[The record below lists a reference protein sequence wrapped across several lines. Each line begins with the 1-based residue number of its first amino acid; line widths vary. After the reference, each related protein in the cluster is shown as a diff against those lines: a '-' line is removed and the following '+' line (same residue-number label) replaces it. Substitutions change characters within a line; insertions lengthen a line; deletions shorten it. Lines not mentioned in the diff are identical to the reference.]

1 MTFALAVLDIKRRLP
16 SPVSLAGCKHST
28 ANANV
33 YAIGKVNSVGEQTT
47 GTATSGVPLHTG
59 M

>member
-1 MTFALAVLDIKRRLP
+1 MTFALAVLDIKPRLP
-16 SPVSLAGCKHST
+16 SPVRLAGCKHSV

-33 YAIGKVNSVGEQTT
+33 YATGKVNSMGEQTT
-47 GTATSGVPLHTG
+47 GTATSGVPLRTG